1 MVLKIVIK
9 KGKRKLQDR
18 ESYCVFWN
26 IFGSWDVKKSFFI
39 MAMEK
44 EVWKKNFFFIIT
56 VMAL

>member
-1 MVLKIVIK
+1 VIK